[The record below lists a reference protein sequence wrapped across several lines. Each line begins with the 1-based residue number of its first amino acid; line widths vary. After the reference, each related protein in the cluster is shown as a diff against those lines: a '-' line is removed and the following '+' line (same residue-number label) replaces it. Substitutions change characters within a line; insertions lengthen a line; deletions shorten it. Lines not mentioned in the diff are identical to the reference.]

1 MNQVAARFQHVNN
14 HRRFRRQAT
23 QNSPLHIHHKERFSR
38 HKPGQR
44 NVISVDRDSPTAFN
58 RHFRERYTTITSRK
72 VQTETFKGNV
82 IDIIISNMRIIDSNA
97 YNIFGIPSPTEQ
109 ASKFFLFRTR
119 IVRQQSINGMTI
131 PQKFSSKI
139 FTVTN
144 RIPNK
149 MNVINYIGTRI
160 LCRIFIDDNIVLE
173 NRTCIQILCNTF
185 QSSIDKPGKPVKFLP
200 VRQEITATCILCRF
214 LRNRNPHSI

>member
-1 MNQVAARFQHVNN
+1 
-14 HRRFRRQAT
+14 
-23 QNSPLHIHHKERFSR
+23 
-38 HKPGQR
+38 
-44 NVISVDRDSPTAFN
+44 
-58 RHFRERYTTITSRK
+58 
-72 VQTETFKGNV
+72 
-82 IDIIISNMRIIDSNA
+82 MRIIDSNA

-214 LRNRNPHSI
+214 LRNRNPHSIQIHISRSFHFGYRSVIKRRIRPMHKYRTFASRRVQFFRGI